1 MLKFLFI
8 FLTLVFLNSANDLDA
23 KIQIKYKVGGEII
36 TTTDIE
42 NERKYLVFLRPDL
55 KNLSND
61 EIIKISENS
70 LIRDMIKKKEI
81 DKVFKDLDN
90 KIIINEVKNKLISFK
105 KVKNENEFRNLL
117 YKANIDYDKIIEKTK
132 YEAFW
137 NELIFQK
144 YNSLIRI
151 DEKQLKYDLK
161 TKISSNKKFEYNI
174 SELLFE
180 IENNENINKKY
191 DEIIAYIKT
200 NNFKSAATRFSISN
214 SSSNGGNIGWIK
226 ETLLSDNLNKLLKN
240 LKKNQITKPIKYP
253 NGYLLLKIND
263 KRELKQKI
271 DFDRELKDLINFEK
285 NKQLNQFS
293 LLFYKKLKQST
304 IINEY

>member
-1 MLKFLFI
+1 MLKFLFF
-8 FLTLVFLNSANDLDA
+8 FLISIFLNSVNDLNA
-23 KIQIKYKVGGEII
+23 KIQIKFKVGGEII
-36 TTTDIE
+36 TSTDIE

-55 KNLSND
+55 KDLSND
-61 EIIKISENS
+61 EIIKVSENS
-70 LIRDMIKKKEI
+70 LIRNMIKKKEI

-90 KIIINEVKNKLISFK
+90 KIIINEIKNKLISFK
-105 KVKNENEFRNLL
+105 KVKNENEFKDLL
-117 YKANIDYDKIIEKTK
+117 YKANIDYDKIIEKMK

-151 DEKQLKYDLK
+151 DEKRLKSDLK
-161 TKISSNKKFEYNI
+161 SKISSNKKFEYNI

-180 IENNENINKKY
+180 VENTENINKKY
-191 DEIIAYIKT
+191 DEIIAYIKS

-226 ETLLSDNLNKLLKN
+226 ETLLSDNLNKLLKK

-263 KRELKQKI
+263 IREIKQKI
-271 DFDRELKDLINFEK
+271 DIDRELEDLINFEK